1 MSPWHAWL
9 LALATILTALFSSL
23 LSHQVFFFR
32 IIFVNVYTVLF
43 FKYIYRNEIYAERI
57 MVAYTGLIYRKVSE
71 EEMSE
76 DVRRRVFFKVLRISS
91 HSMNSIT
98 SGEITNL
105 LSNDASRV
113 EIVLVF
119 FNYLWVSRFFRKNL
133 IG

>member
-1 MSPWHAWL
+1 
-9 LALATILTALFSSL
+9 
-23 LSHQVFFFR
+23 
-32 IIFVNVYTVLF
+32 
-43 FKYIYRNEIYAERI
+43 

-76 DVRRRVFFKVLRISS
+76 DVRRRVFFKVLRLSS

-113 EIVLVF
+113 EIVLFF

>member
-1 MSPWHAWL
+1 
-9 LALATILTALFSSL
+9 
-23 LSHQVFFFR
+23 
-32 IIFVNVYTVLF
+32 
-43 FKYIYRNEIYAERI
+43 

-76 DVRRRVFFKVLRISS
+76 EVRRRVFSQVLRLSS

-113 EIVLVF
+113 EIALVF
-119 FNYLWVSRFFRKNL
+119 FNYLWVSRFFRKSL